1 MLMTRAAMAEV
12 QCSLAELYRDGNGVR
27 QDMAEAARFFRK
39 AADQGHAQAQC
50 GLGRMTRRGEGGLK
64 KDDEAAA
71 QLFRRAADQG
81 FPQAQSNLGLCY

>member
-27 QDMAEAARFFRK
+27 QDMAEAARFYQK
-39 AADQGHAQAQC
+39 VADQGNAISQC
-50 GLGRMTRRGEGGLK
+50 NLGLMTERGEDSLK

-71 QLFRRAADQG
+71 QLYR
-81 FPQAQSNLGLCY
+81 